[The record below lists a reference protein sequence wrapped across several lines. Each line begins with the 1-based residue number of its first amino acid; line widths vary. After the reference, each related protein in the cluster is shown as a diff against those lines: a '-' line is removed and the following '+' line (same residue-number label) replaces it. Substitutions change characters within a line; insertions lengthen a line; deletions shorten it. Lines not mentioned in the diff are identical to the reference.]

1 MFSSNDFSIQSVLA
15 VLYIALNQVTKLV
28 HSPPINTSMVK
39 KEAEP
44 VHINLT
50 NHIIIVTGSNT
61 GIGKSTATKLA
72 RCGATV
78 ILACRNKKE
87 GMKAMMHITEIVEK
101 CSEDEYP
108 YAKNSKVLFM
118 RLDLS
123 DLKSVYGFVERFK
136 GEYPRLDILINNAG
150 LNTAGSTKNGLEQL
164 FQVNYLGHFL
174 LVKLLEDI
182 MSGGSGL
189 GGPNVPS
196 VARVINLS
204 SVMHHMGQADYK
216 SSAYSK
222 FSIASHIKYSYYSD
236 SKLYMN
242 LLTMEINKRFD
253 TQRPYDEATRPT
265 AAPGKRP
272 IVALSA
278 NPGAV
283 RSDIWRNS
291 ILNNLNFVMQM
302 LFLNVD
308 EGSATSF
315 YAATVDLPTVRQYQR
330 DCAAQSLNLGDNY
343 VKTAYIPY
351 VIPYA
356 MPTNTLAYETMN
368 SFAGPRFN
376 GVSFPAPET
385 LHKDDQTPD
394 MTPLLLAERLWAF
407 SEETAEK
414 HKDVVVEQQRIDVEM
429 S

>member
-1 MFSSNDFSIQSVLA
+1 MFSSSDFSIQSVLA
-15 VLYIALNQVTKLV
+15 VLYIALGQVTKLV
-28 HSPPINTSMVK
+28 HSPPVNASMVK
-39 KEAEP
+39 KEPEQNH
-44 VHINLT
+44 VNLT

-61 GIGKSTATKLA
+61 GIGKSTAIKLA
-72 RCGATV
+72 KCGGTV

-87 GMKAMMHITEIVEK
+87 GMKAMMHITEVTEK

-108 YAKNSKVLFM
+108 FAKNSKVLFM

-136 GEYPRLDILINNAG
+136 AEFPRLDILINNAG
-150 LNTAGSTKNGLEQL
+150 LNTAGTTKNGLEQL

-189 GGPNVPS
+189 SGPNVPA
-196 VARVINLS
+196 VARVVNLS
-204 SVMHHMGQADYK
+204 SVMHHCGQADYK
-216 SSAYSK
+216 SSAYSQ
-222 FSIASHIKYSYYSD
+222 FSISSHIKYSYYSD

-253 TQRPYDEATRPT
+253 TQRSYGGSIPPAT
-265 AAPGKRP
+265 AGKRP

-291 ILNNLNFVMQM
+291 ILSNLNFVMKM
-302 LFLNVD
+302 LFLDVD

-315 YAATVDLPTVRQYQR
+315 YAATVDLSTLRQYQR
-330 DCAAQSLNLGDNY
+330 ECASQSVNMGDNY
-343 VKTAYIPY
+343 VKTPYIPY

-356 MPTNTLAYETMN
+356 MPANTLAYETMN

-376 GVSFPAPET
+376 GVSFPAAET
-385 LHKDDQTPD
+385 LHSDDKTPD
-394 MTPLLLAERLWAF
+394 MNPLLLAERLWAF
-407 SEETAEK
+407 SEATAEK
-414 HKDVVVEQQRIDVEM
+414 HKEVVIEQQRIDMEM
-429 S
+429 K